1 MEREIF
7 SDPWSAS
14 AFGDLQAAL
23 FLVAELETGVIGY
36 LVGRAAADEG
46 EILNLAIG
54 PGHRGRGIGRALVDH
69 ALATF
74 REQGVTT
81 VYLEVRDSNG
91 IAQRFYQG
99 VGFKEVGR
107 RRGYYD
113 RPREDARILA
123 LEIGRA

>member
-14 AFGDLQAAL
+14 AFRDLEAAL
-23 FLVAELETGVIGY
+23 FVVAEADAKVVGY
-36 LVGRAAADEG
+36 LVGRTAADEG
-46 EILNLAIG
+46 EILNLAVG
-54 PGHRGRGIGRALVDH
+54 SGHRGKGVGRALVDH
-69 ALATF
+69 ALSTF
-74 REQGVTT
+74 REHGVGM

-91 IAQRFYQG
+91 VAQRFYQG

-123 LEIGRA
+123 LEIGPA